1 MYPPEQ
7 LGVLTCNNIR
17 GLLSI
22 ERLSDTTTG
31 WALRAFL
38 SFALPVGTRPV
49 SDVRSM
55 SNAHAVVCLLT
66 GQAPVSGLATKAATP
81 DPLLQSPANH
91 GAQFGGRETSFRQ
104 I

>member
-1 MYPPEQ
+1 
-7 LGVLTCNNIR
+7 
-17 GLLSI
+17 
-22 ERLSDTTTG
+22 
-31 WALRAFL
+31 
-38 SFALPVGTRPV
+38 
-49 SDVRSM
+49 VRSLLIP
-55 SNAHAVVCLLT
+55 SGVFGGLLT